1 MLAQRSSDLGPP
13 RQRQIAFDTVTS
25 EASKNPVCI
34 EIQSLSL
41 WYGPTQALRS
51 VSLIVPERQVTA
63 LIGPSGCGKSSLLR
77 CLNRM
82 NDLIPEVRVS
92 GGCRV
97 GGVDVQDPQVDVTQ
111 LRRRVGMIFQKSNP
125 FPQSVFDNVA
135 FGLRIGGCSGSELEG
150 RVASA
155 LRRAAL
161 WDEVR
166 DRLGENALRLSGG
179 QQQRLCIARAV
190 AVEPEVLLM
199 DEPASALDPVSVGRI
214 EDLIRELRE
223 DYTILMVTHHM
234 QQAARLS
241 DQTAFL
247 HQGELV
253 EVDRTDRIFSQPRD
267 PRTEDY
273 VTGRFS

>member
-82 NDLIPEVRVS
+82 NDLIPGVRVS

-111 LRRRVGMIFQKSNP
+111 LRRRVGMLFQKSNP

>member
-1 MLAQRSSDLGPP
+1 MLAQRFSDPGPL
-13 RQRQIAFDTVTS
+13 RQRRIPFETVTS
-25 EASKNPVCI
+25 EAPLNPVCI

-41 WYGPTQALRS
+41 WYGATQALRS
-51 VSLIVPERQVTA
+51 VSLMVPERQVTA

-82 NDLIPEVRVS
+82 NDLIAGARVS

-97 GGVDVQDPQVDVTQ
+97 GGVDVYDSQVDVTQ

-253 EVDRTDRIFSQPRD
+253 EVGRTDRIFSQPRD
-267 PRTEDY
+267 SRTEDY
-273 VTGRFS
+273 VTGRFA

>member
-1 MLAQRSSDLGPP
+1 MLAQRSSDSGPP

-25 EASKNPVCI
+25 EAPQNPVCI

-41 WYGPTQALRS
+41 WYGSTQALRS

-82 NDLIPEVRVS
+82 NDLIPGVRVS

-166 DRLGENALRLSGG
+166 DRLDENALRLSGG

>member
-13 RQRQIAFDTVTS
+13 RQRQIAFDTETS

-82 NDLIPEVRVS
+82 NDLIPGVRVS

>member
-1 MLAQRSSDLGPP
+1 M
-13 RQRQIAFDTVTS
+13 
-25 EASKNPVCI
+25 
-34 EIQSLSL
+34 
-41 WYGPTQALRS
+41 
-51 VSLIVPERQVTA
+51 
-63 LIGPSGCGKSSLLR
+63 
-77 CLNRM
+77 
-82 NDLIPEVRVS
+82 
-92 GGCRV
+92 
-97 GGVDVQDPQVDVTQ
+97 DVTQ

-253 EVDRTDRIFSQPRD
+253 EVGRTDRIFSQPRD

-273 VTGRFS
+273 VTGRFA

>member
-82 NDLIPEVRVS
+82 NDLIPGVRVS

-166 DRLGENALRLSGG
+166 DRLGENARRLSGG